1 MTDTAVLPFG
11 ISQYSTLPQS
21 FAEDLALYRTLGIP
35 YIEVVEAKLDAS
47 DPHLQLKELR
57 NSELNVSSVQP
68 RVHSLFPDRPR
79 PEPKMP
85 KDRVAQL
92 RKTIELFGPLFPGTT
107 LVTITGAAP
116 NGDFAHAYRT
126 AATEYR
132 ELAKIAADNNI
143 RLALEPLNPVFIN
156 TDTFICSLPQRA
168 RIIDTVDHPSFG
180 RFLDRWHVVDDS
192 SPIEQITKLRH

>member
-21 FAEDLALYRTLGIP
+21 FAEDLELYRTLGIP

-47 DPHLQLKELR
+47 DPHQQLKELR

-85 KDRVAQL
+85 KDRIAQL
-92 RKTIELFGPLFPGTT
+92 RKTIELFGPLFPATT

-132 ELAKIAADNNI
+132 ELAKIAADHNL
-143 RLALEPLNPVFIN
+143 RLALEPLKPALMN
-156 TDTFICSLPQRA
+156 THTFICSLPPGA
-168 RIIDTVDHPSFG
+168 RIIDTLDHPALGIFS
-180 RFLDRWHVVDDS
+180 H
-192 SPIEQITKLRH
+192 HC